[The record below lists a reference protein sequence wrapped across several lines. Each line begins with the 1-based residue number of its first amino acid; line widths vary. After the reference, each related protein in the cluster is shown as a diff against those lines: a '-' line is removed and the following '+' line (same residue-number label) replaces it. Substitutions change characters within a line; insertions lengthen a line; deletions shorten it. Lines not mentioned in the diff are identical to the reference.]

1 MTTTTTLDDYTMA
14 AFISGTLPED
24 ERRAVL
30 STLLHDDDARQW
42 LHMACE
48 ALAASKEEAEPVSG
62 SWLYVTPRPPVR
74 GADRPASRYV
84 PYPRGFS

>member
-1 MTTTTTLDDYTMA
+1 MMTTTTLDDYTMA

-48 ALAASKEEAEPVSG
+48 ALAASKEEPEPVSE
-62 SWLYVTPRPPVR
+62 SWMYVTPRPPVR
-74 GADRPASRYV
+74 GVDRPASRYA
-84 PYPRGFS
+84 PSPRGFS